1 MFFILFFF
9 SFSIISK
16 NCSIE
21 KENGSVAGSE
31 AFYGKTFH
39 FSAIEKF
46 SWVYAGVCVCVDA
59 DVCVSVS
66 LTAKEQQLKYEKRA
80 ANQKSDRKFD
90 ENESFSTYRLQ

>member
-1 MFFILFFF
+1 MFLILFFF

-21 KENGSVAGSE
+21 KENGNVAGSE

-46 SWVYAGVCVCVDA
+46 SGVYAGVCVRVY
-59 DVCVSVS
+59 VYVS

-80 ANQKSDRKFD
+80 ANRKSDRKFD
-90 ENESFSTYRLQ
+90 VNKSFAT

>member
-1 MFFILFFF
+1 MFLILFFF

-21 KENGSVAGSE
+21 KENGNVAGSE

-46 SWVYAGVCVCVDA
+46 SGVYAGVCVCVC
-59 DVCVSVS
+59 VCVNVS

-80 ANQKSDRKFD
+80 ANRKSDRKFD
-90 ENESFSTYRLQ
+90 VNKSFAT